1 MLLHNDFREIVMQG
15 EPLAPHT
22 YFRLGG
28 PAEFF
33 ARPRSNEELAA
44 LVARCRQDNVPVHL
58 LGGGCNLLVRDEGVK
73 GVVIKLDQEP
83 FTGIQVSGNLVTA
96 GAGALLSSV
105 ITKT

>member
-1 MLLHNDFREIVMQG
+1 MLLLNDFQEIVKRD

-28 PAEFF
+28 PAEYF
-33 ARPRSNEELAA
+33 ARPRSNDELAA

-73 GVVIKLDQEP
+73 GVVIKLDQDP
-83 FTGIQVSGNLVTA
+83 FTAIQINGNLVDA
-96 GAGALLSSV
+96 GGGA
-105 ITKT
+105 